1 MIFCVEDDKN
11 INELIMYALRANN
24 FEVMGFEKGSD
35 MFLELEK
42 TECDLIL
49 LDIMLPEESGL
60 SILTKLKSNPATADI
75 PVIMLTA
82 KSSELDKVV
91 GLDEGA
97 DDYIT
102 KPFSVLELV
111 SRIKAVLRRT
121 QRELD
126 IPLYTFKEISIDVEK
141 RELRINDNKV
151 YLTFKEFELLLYLI
165 KNKEIVLTR
174 ENIVNK
180 VWGYDFEGESRTV
193 DVHIA
198 SLRQK
203 LEDKGSYIQTVRNI
217 GYKVGETI

>member
-11 INELIMYALRANN
+11 INELILYALKANN
-24 FEVMGFEKGSD
+24 YEAKGFEKGSD
-35 MFLELEK
+35 MLQELEK
-42 TECDLIL
+42 TTPDLII
-49 LDIMLPEESGL
+49 LDIMLPDEDGL
-60 SILTKLKSNPATADI
+60 QILKKLKEDSNTKNI

-121 QRELD
+121 QRAIESP
-126 IPLYTFKEISIDVEK
+126 IYVFNEISMDLEK
-141 RELRINDNKV
+141 REVKIDDKKIN
-151 YLTFKEFELLLYLI
+151 LTFKEFELLLYLI
-165 KNKEIVLTR
+165 KNSEIVLTR

-203 LEDKGSYIQTVRNI
+203 LEDKAYYIQTVRNI
-217 GYKVGETI
+217 GYKVGESF

>member
-11 INELIMYALRANN
+11 INELILYALKANN
-24 FEVMGFEKGSD
+24 YEAKGFEKGSD
-35 MFLELEK
+35 MLQELEK
-42 TECDLIL
+42 TTPDLII
-49 LDIMLPEESGL
+49 LDIMLPDEDGL
-60 SILTKLKSNPATADI
+60 QILKKLKEDSNTENI

-121 QRELD
+121 QRAIESP
-126 IPLYTFKEISIDVEK
+126 IYVFNEISMDLEK
-141 RELRINDNKV
+141 REVKIDDKKIN
-151 YLTFKEFELLLYLI
+151 LTFKEFELLLYLI
-165 KNKEIVLTR
+165 KNSEIVLTR

-203 LEDKGSYIQTVRNI
+203 LEDKAYYIQTVRNI
-217 GYKVGETI
+217 GYKVGESF

>member
-11 INELIMYALRANN
+11 INELILYALKANN
-24 FEVMGFEKGSD
+24 YEAKGFEKGSD
-35 MFLELEK
+35 MLQELEK
-42 TECDLIL
+42 TTPDLII
-49 LDIMLPEESGL
+49 LDIMLPDEDGL
-60 SILTKLKSNPATADI
+60 QILKNLKEDSNTENI

-121 QRELD
+121 QRAIESP
-126 IPLYTFKEISIDVEK
+126 IYVFNEISMDLEK
-141 RELRINDNKV
+141 REVKIDDKKIN
-151 YLTFKEFELLLYLI
+151 LTFKEFELLLYLI
-165 KNKEIVLTR
+165 KNSEIVLTR

-203 LEDKGSYIQTVRNI
+203 LEDKAYYIQTVRNI
-217 GYKVGETI
+217 GYKVGESF

>member
-1 MIFCVEDDKN
+1 
-11 INELIMYALRANN
+11 
-24 FEVMGFEKGSD
+24 MGFEKGSD

-141 RELRINDNKV
+141 REVRINDNKV